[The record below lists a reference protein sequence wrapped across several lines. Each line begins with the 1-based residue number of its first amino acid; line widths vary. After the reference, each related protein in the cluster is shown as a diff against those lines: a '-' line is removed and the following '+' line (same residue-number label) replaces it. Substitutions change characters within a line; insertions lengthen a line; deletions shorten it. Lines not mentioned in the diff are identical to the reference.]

1 MAKRALVDNRPWL
14 LISLVAAIA
23 FYFLRDT
30 ALGGFYLALIKGA
43 SCAALA
49 TYALRRSRTREGV
62 LIGAVM
68 GISAIADMAI
78 EFSFTAGGALFF
90 LAHVVAITLYLRHPR
105 PRPTPSQKM
114 AGAAL
119 LLATPVIAFLLA
131 QDWMVALYAV
141 SLGGMAACAW
151 LSLFPRYR
159 VGAGAVLFVA
169 SDLLIFSRMGPLDLG
184 ELPHYAIWPLY
195 YFGQF
200 LICTGV
206 IQTLRRDH
214 LA

>member
-14 LISLVAAIA
+14 LTSLVAAIA
-23 FYFLRDT
+23 FYVLRDT
-30 ALGGFYLALIKGA
+30 PLGGFYLALIKGA
-43 SCAALA
+43 GCAALA
-49 TYALRRSRTREGV
+49 TYALRRSRTRAGV

-68 GISAIADMAI
+68 GLSAIADMAI
-78 EFSFTAGGALFF
+78 EFSFIAGGAIFF
-90 LAHVVAITLYLRHPR
+90 LAHCVAITLYLRHPR
-105 PRPTPSQKM
+105 PNPTPSQKL
-114 AGAAL
+114 AGVAL
-119 LLATPVIAFLLA
+119 LLVTPVLAWLLA
-131 QDWMVALYAV
+131 RDWAVALYAV

-169 SDLLIFSRMGPLDLG
+169 SDLLIFSQMGPIDLG
-184 ELPHYAIWPLY
+184 QLPHYAIWPLY

-214 LA
+214 RV